1 MKTTHAFKDL
11 FGIINK
17 QTFFSVVDITFY
29 SMKRL
34 NIIGGVMLHSE
45 LSELLLIIKG
55 LVGSD
60 DLMLFEVL

>member
-1 MKTTHAFKDL
+1 MKTTHAFIDL

-17 QTFFSVVDITFY
+17 HTFFSVVDITFY

-34 NIIGGVMLHSE
+34 NIIGSVMLHSE

-55 LVGSD
+55 LVRPD
-60 DLMLFEVL
+60 DLMLLEVL